1 MRRGQASSQL
11 SPEEEGEDGVSA
23 ILGLYLLMLEHRRLG
38 KETIWIET
46 PRAHN

>member
-23 ILGLYLLMLEHRRLG
+23 ILGLYLLMLEQRRLG
-38 KETIWIET
+38 KETTLTET
-46 PRAHN
+46 PRAHS

>member
-11 SPEEEGEDGVSA
+11 SPEKEGEDGVSA
-23 ILGLYLLMLEHRRLG
+23 ILGPYLVLLEHRRLG
-38 KETIWIET
+38 KETTWIET